1 MSLANIAEA
10 AAVRLLGKLALYVA
24 FGLFGAIFTLFALY
38 NVTIAGMTALE
49 AQFGVV
55 TARLIIAGIY
65 MVLAMG
71 TVGVLWFMASK
82 AGKFEP
88 AREPAPRHVQLA
100 ALIEALILGY
110 EAAKKG
116 RRTR

>member
-1 MSLANIAEA
+1 MSLASIAEA
-10 AAVRLLGKLALYVA
+10 AAVRLLGKLALYVV
-24 FGLFGAIFTLFALY
+24 FGLFGTICALFALY
-38 NVTIAGMTALE
+38 NFTIAGMTALE
-49 AQFGVV
+49 TEFGGV

-65 MVLAMG
+65 MMLTLASAGM
-71 TVGVLWFMASK
+71 LWFWASK

-88 AREPAPRHVQLA
+88 TPEPAPRHVQLA

-110 EAAKKG
+110 ETAKKG

>member
-1 MSLANIAEA
+1 M
-10 AAVRLLGKLALYVA
+10 LLLL
-24 FGLFGAIFTLFALY
+24 
-38 NVTIAGMTALE
+38 
-49 AQFGVV
+49 
-55 TARLIIAGIY
+55 
-65 MVLAMG
+65 
-71 TVGVLWFMASK
+71 ASK

-88 AREPAPRHVQLA
+88 APELAPRHVQLA

>member
-10 AAVRLLGKLALYVA
+10 AAVRLFYRLALYVV
-24 FGLFGAIFTLFALY
+24 FGLFGAIFALFALY
-38 NVTIAGMTALE
+38 NLTIAGMTALE
-49 AQFGVV
+49 VEFGAV
-55 TARLIIAGIY
+55 TARLTVAGIY
-65 MVLAMG
+65 MVLATASAGM
-71 TVGVLWFMASK
+71 LWFLARK

-88 AREPAPRHVQLA
+88 APEPAPRHVQLA
-100 ALIEALILGY
+100 ALIEALMLGY

>member
-10 AAVRLLGKLALYVA
+10 AAVRLLGKLAQYAV
-24 FGLFGAIFTLFALY
+24 FGLFGGIFALMALY
-38 NVTIAGMTALE
+38 NFTAAGMTALE
-49 AQFGVV
+49 IEFGIVY
-55 TARLIIAGIY
+55 ARLIVAAIY
-65 MVLAMG
+65 MVLALASAAM
-71 TVGVLWFMASK
+71 LWFLARN

-88 AREPAPRHVQLA
+88 ASEPAPRHVQLA